1 MVKMKTIS
9 VISATFVSLFLSGYC
24 IANEKIKLEKNDYS
38 KAHTL
43 EAVSVTGSRVPM
55 QLGQSA
61 RIVTV
66 LDSVA
71 IASLPAKTINDILKY
86 AVGVDVRQ
94 RGTFGMQ
101 TDISVRG
108 GTFDQIAVLL
118 NGINISDPHTGHN
131 AADFPVDISEID
143 RIEILEGPS
152 SRVYG
157 TSSLV
162 GAINIVT
169 KSENRGYAS
178 VHTEGGS
185 FGYFNIGERVN
196 IVNGRFNNQL
206 SANYSRSD
214 GYSRNLK
221 GGLNSDFKA
230 LKTFYRGEYR
240 GHSADVNWQLGI
252 SSKGFG
258 ANTFI
263 VQNLTIN
270 LKRLS
275 RPLLPYKPRLKAFCI
290 SGR

>member
-1 MVKMKTIS
+1 MIRKKTIS
-9 VISATFVSLFLSGYC
+9 VIGAVVVSLFYSGYS
-24 IANEKIKLEKNDYS
+24 IANDSLNTKDADTSSVNR
-38 KAHTL
+38 L

-61 RIVTV
+61 RMVTV

-71 IASLPAKTINDILKY
+71 IASMPAKTINDILKY

-101 TDISVRG
+101 TDISLRG

-169 KSENRGYAS
+169 KAEKHSTVSA
-178 VHTEGGS
+178 HTESGS
-185 FGYFNIGERVN
+185 FGYFNVG
-196 IVNGRFNNQL
+196 GRLNLAKGKTNNQV

-214 GYSRNLK
+214 GYSRNTA

-230 LKTFYRGEYR
+230 AKAFYQGKFT
-240 GHSADVNWQLGI
+240 GGSADIDWQ
-252 SSKGFG
+252 FG
-258 ANTFI
+258 VSA
-263 VQNLTIN
+263 LTAADV
-270 LKRLS
+270 LKVLS
-275 RPLLPYKPRLKAFCI
+275 N
-290 SGR
+290 